1 MWMISRNE
9 ILGFLEQYDPKEIA
23 IGCVAS
29 HSALDVADG
38 AKDENLEFYAF
49 CEKGREKP
57 YTKYFKALYH
67 ENRLVKGVIDYPVVL
82 DSFKELVDPYDDQWL
97 QFIYQNNILF
107 IPNRSFVVYC
117 GKDEIENRF
126 CAPIVG
132 TRGIL
137 RIEDRETE
145 EFNYYTLAEKAGM
158 RIPEKLNSPEEIDE
172 IGLVMVKLKHK
183 VHRLER
189 GFFTAASF
197 KEYQETSERLLRRG
211 IITKED
217 LEEARVERYAIGP
230 VYNFNFFYSPVS
242 EKLGEEPL
250 ELCGID
256 WRFESSLDGFVRL
269 PAAQQ
274 LSLQDFQKDPVYN
287 VVGHNSCTLRE
298 SLLRYVFPEA
308 EKFVKATKE
317 YFEPG
322 IIGAFTIQTTIE
334 EDMKPTTYDIAV
346 RIGGGTNIHMYM
358 GHPYG
363 NILWRKRMSS
373 GRRTCLEVKRAI
385 EHDSLDLIVT

>member
-1 MWMISRNE
+1 MLDRNE
-9 ILGFLEQYDPKEIA
+9 ILGFLEKYDPEKIA

-38 AKDENLEFYAF
+38 AQDEGFEMYAF
-49 CEKGREKP
+49 CEKGREAP
-57 YTKYFKALYH
+57 YTRYFKTLYH
-67 ENRLVKGVIDYPVVL
+67 QDRLVKGVIDYPVVL
-82 DSFKELVDPYDDQWL
+82 DSFKELVDDYDDKWL
-97 QFIYQNNILF
+97 QFIYLNNIVF

-117 GKDEIENRF
+117 GKDEIENNF
-126 CAPIVG
+126 VAPIVG
-132 TRGIL
+132 TRNML
-137 RIEDRETE
+137 RIEDRESE

-158 RIPEKLNSPEEIDE
+158 RIPEKLDSPEEIDE
-172 IGLVMVKLKHK
+172 IGLVMVKLKHAK
-183 VHRLER
+183 HRLER

-197 KEYQETSERLLRRG
+197 KEYQETSERLLSRG
-211 IITKED
+211 VITKED
-217 LEEARVERYAIGP
+217 LEQARIERYAVGP
-230 VYNFNFFYSPVS
+230 VFNFDFFYSPVS

-250 ELCGID
+250 ELLGID

-274 LSLQDFQKDPVYN
+274 LTLQDFQKDPVYN

-298 SLLRYVFPEA
+298 SLLRYIFPEA
-308 EKFVKATKE
+308 ERFVKATKA
-317 YFEPG
+317 YFDPG
-322 IIGAFTIQTTIE
+322 IIGSFTIQTTIE

-346 RIGGGTNIHMYM
+346 RIGGGTNVHMYL

-385 EHDSLDLIVT
+385 EKDMLDLIVT